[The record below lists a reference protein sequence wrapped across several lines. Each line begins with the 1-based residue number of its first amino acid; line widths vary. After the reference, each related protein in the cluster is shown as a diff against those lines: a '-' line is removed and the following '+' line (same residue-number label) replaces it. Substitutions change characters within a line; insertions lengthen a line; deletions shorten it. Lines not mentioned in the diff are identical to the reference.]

1 MQIKNKKTLGIIILV
16 VAIIL
21 ILVVAVVL
29 KGNDKEIKAD
39 YYYTF
44 EYDENLV
51 TQSVW
56 VYNKKDELQ
65 TKYFLLYNEEPI
77 SYTKGEKAALVM
89 KRLDLKDHPI
99 IQLKFEDD
107 KKEKIYN
114 VEYRKE

>member
-1 MQIKNKKTLGIIILV
+1 MII
-16 VAIIL
+16 
-21 ILVVAVVL
+21 VVAVIL
-29 KGNDKEIKAD
+29 KSNEKELKSD

-44 EYDENLV
+44 EYDDNLV

-65 TKYFLLYNEEPI
+65 TKYILMYNDEPI
-77 SYTKGEKAALVM
+77 SYTKGEKAVLVM

-99 IQLKFEDD
+99 IQLKFEND
-107 KKEKIYN
+107 KKGKIYN